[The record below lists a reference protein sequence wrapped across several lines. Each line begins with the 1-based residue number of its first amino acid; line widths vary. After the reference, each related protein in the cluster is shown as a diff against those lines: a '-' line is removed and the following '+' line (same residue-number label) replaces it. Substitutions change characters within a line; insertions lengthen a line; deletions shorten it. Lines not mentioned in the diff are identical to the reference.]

1 MSCPEEL
8 FDLSFFQEDPRPFY
22 QFARRLY
29 FPTGVRNKPVHPS
42 DAHRLLALL
51 DQQGVL
57 LRVYSQNIDGL
68 EAAAGVSPQKICHAH
83 GSLQWAVCQRCKRKV
98 DWSVMQDDIWHGRV
112 ARCTA
117 KIETKSKKKHE
128 TAATNKKRSDEW
140 KHYQN
145 QNNNFAS
152 NNGIRVSSR
161 KRSRDEEKN
170 PNKMTMRTR
179 GVADKESRCGGVLKP
194 GVTFFGEALD
204 DKVRRY
210 LEADRNKVDALIVM
224 GTSLSVAPISKAISY
239 FPPDIPR
246 ILVNRCIVHPA
257 ESALVAN
264 DEISN
269 DEEEE
274 KDFREDYVFDAY
286 LLGFCDDVTRAL
298 GKAMFPSKTMA
309 LEELDASQEQKSSST
324 ESCSCN
330 VESGW
335 DWSGINVPN
344 DRVFLFPGA
353 QASAQADDA
362 SDITYREVAHCDGC
376 SNRIEGQIRKC
387 MMCFDFDLCSECY
400 PLMSKK
406 HFEGKHRF
414 SVEDA
419 IVTGVPLLVSR
430 PFPNS
435 V

>member
-1 MSCPEEL
+1 MNTQELGLSCPEEL

-51 DQQGVL
+51 DQQGIL

-68 EAAAGVSPQKICHAH
+68 EAAAGVSAQKICYAH

-117 KIETKSKKKHE
+117 KVETKSKKRHE
-128 TAATNKKRSDEW
+128 AATKNKRSDEW
-140 KHYQN
+140 NHHHH
-145 QNNNFAS
+145 QNNVS
-152 NNGIRVSSR
+152 NGIRVSSR
-161 KRSRDEEKN
+161 KRSREEEKD

-204 DKVRRY
+204 DKVRRC

-224 GTSLSVAPISKAISY
+224 GTSLSVAPISKAIGY

-246 ILVNRCIVHPA
+246 ILVNRCLVHPA
-257 ESALVAN
+257 ESALVN
-264 DEISN
+264 DENS
-269 DEEEE
+269 DEDEE

-298 GKAMFPSKTMA
+298 GKVMFPSKTMA
-309 LEELDASQEQKSSST
+309 MEESDVSQEKNCSST
-324 ESCSCN
+324 ESCGCN
-330 VESGW
+330 VESAW
-335 DWSGINVPN
+335 DWSKIKVPH
-344 DRVFLFPGA
+344 DRIFLFPGA
-353 QASAQADDA
+353 QTSAQADDA
-362 SDITYREVAHCDGC
+362 SDISYREVAHCDGC

-387 MMCFDFDLCSECY
+387 MSCFDFDLCSACY

-406 HFEGKHRF
+406 HFDGKHRF

-419 IVTGVPLLVSR
+419 IVTGAI
-430 PFPNS
+430 
-435 V
+435 